1 MRNVQNTSSSVQLC
15 SFDHVLASSC
25 THRAAVFWGFSSQFC
40 ALLFR
45 KLLELVKPGMF
56 TNDSSCDVS
65 KKASFVLPL
74 FHKDVTGAV
83 RVGCPTGASQEPRAA
98 MRLAGPCPPV
108 PGQSISTQQGS
119 RDKTGMVIMASP
131 EPCHHLARPQ

>member
-1 MRNVQNTSSSVQLC
+1 
-15 SFDHVLASSC
+15 
-25 THRAAVFWGFSSQFC
+25 
-40 ALLFR
+40 
-45 KLLELVKPGMF
+45 MF
-56 TNDSSCDVS
+56 TNDGSCDVS

-98 MRLAGPCPPV
+98 VRLAGPCPPV

-119 RDKTGMVIMASP
+119 RDKTGMVIQPRALPPSGKAPVMGQVRSP
-131 EPCHHLARPQ
+131 VGAVSGGQQVQAGHRL